1 MTLSWGCGLPWAVES
16 EGVKQVR
23 KMFPL
28 HLMLFLRKFS
38 PHHLVFGWK
47 NGTVVGEK
55 WPWAASVAWPC
66 GTFARDTELPG
77 TLHAAVATYV
87 ETQRLSTSRG
97 IAPPSHSITVGLLGS
112 DLCFVVR
119 LRLTDKIVLNAIQ
132 VPPPTPSSHVLI
144 TLKSVGMYV

>member
-1 MTLSWGCGLPWAVES
+1 MES

-28 HLMLFLRKFS
+28 HLMLFLREFS

-55 WPWAASVAWPC
+55 WPWAAGVAWPC

-77 TLHAAVATYV
+77 TEALF
-87 ETQRLSTSRG
+87 TQSL
-97 IAPPSHSITVGLLGS
+97 VGLLGS
-112 DLCFVVR
+112 DLCFVV
-119 LRLTDKIVLNAIQ
+119 KIVLNAIQ
-132 VPPPTPSSHVLI
+132 APPPPPSSHVLI